1 MKKQYFE
8 YLKPFATEKL
18 QTILIIRL
26 RFASFWMELGSMLLL
41 LLSAVCPQTISII
54 NSFLFMLVSLAM
66 PGCCYFFERFNCI
79 STVRRAYSTISQLS
93 FVESENSRW
102 KVELAIE
109 SILGIF
115 VDLASLFFV
124 EYLSLMTVRSGMKGP
139 KHGAYIHICLLCICI
154 CICMFDFG
162 MFEKCERQRLLDA
175 S

>member
-1 MKKQYFE
+1 
-8 YLKPFATEKL
+8 
-18 QTILIIRL
+18 
-26 RFASFWMELGSMLLL
+26 MELGSMLLL
-41 LLSAVCPQTISII
+41 LLLSAVCLQTISII
-54 NSFLFMLVSLAM
+54 NSFLFMLVGLAM

-79 STVRRAYSTISQLS
+79 FTVRAAYSTISQLS

-115 VDLASLFFV
+115 VDLAPLFFV
-124 EYLSLMTVRSGMKGP
+124 RYLSLMTVKSGKTGP